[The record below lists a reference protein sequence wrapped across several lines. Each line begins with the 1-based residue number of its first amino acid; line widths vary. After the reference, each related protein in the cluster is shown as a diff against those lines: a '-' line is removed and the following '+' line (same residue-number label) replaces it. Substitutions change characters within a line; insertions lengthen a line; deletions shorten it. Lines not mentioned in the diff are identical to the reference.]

1 MSRTRKIT
9 IGAFVLL
16 LAGALLV
23 PRGGHDDAAL
33 TPSGDQGRY
42 AALPTGAT
50 AGAGPVTPEM
60 SREIERVVAEGL
72 ASTRLSGKVAPETL
86 AETVVRCAE
95 LEGQRYCLGVG
106 WTDQDPAQV
115 QARIA
120 GAARAASSAR
130 GATAPETTGDL
141 DALALLRRAAAL
153 SPQERAAAER
163 RELTAAA
170 RSVAK
175 VWLLRHHLE
184 GTPLPEGFL
193 DRHPEARAPE
203 GSTEARVAG
212 TDARART
219 KTSADYPRRGV
230 ILRGRRVSQQV
241 RSYWCGP
248 ATIQM
253 IAWAWQRERRT
264 QGHWAGKL
272 GTTTD
277 GSAISEMVRV
287 VNGSTGFDRA
297 DHAGT
302 YIVLDISS
310 YSYQKWLLLNMR
322 HLVDYRAP
330 LVLHPVLLKKYY
342 PYLDDDASGHFQV
355 GRGYDKNGRRPALV
369 GYFEPWNQQRFDPSE
384 PYIHRVQWRSAYKSY
399 RANQAHFQQNIGV

>member
-23 PRGGHDDAAL
+23 PRGDHPEEAL
-33 TPSGDQGRY
+33 TPSGDSAQKDGL
-42 AALPTGAT
+42 ATSAT
-50 AGAGPVTPEM
+50 AGLGAVTPEM
-60 SREIERVVAEGL
+60 SREIDRVVSEGL
-72 ASTRLSGKVAPETL
+72 AHRRLTGRTAPETL
-86 AETVVRCAE
+86 AEATVRCAE
-95 LEGQRYCLGVG
+95 LEGQRYCLGIG

-120 GAARAASSAR
+120 VAARAASSAR
-130 GATAPETTGDL
+130 GATVPETTGDL
-141 DALALLRRAAAL
+141 DALALLRRTAAMT
-153 SPQERAAAER
+153 PQERAAAER

-175 VWLLRHHLE
+175 VWLLRHHVE
-184 GTPLPEGFL
+184 GAELPEGFL
-193 DRHPEARAPE
+193 DRHPEARATDD
-203 GSTEARVAG
+203 STQARVAG

-219 KTSADYPRRGV
+219 KTAADYPRRGV
-230 ILRGRRVSQQV
+230 ILRARRTSEQV
-241 RSYWCGP
+241 RTYWCGP
-248 ATIQM
+248 ASMQM
-253 IAWAWQRERRT
+253 IAWSWHGERRN
-264 QGHWAGKL
+264 QGHWARKL

-277 GSAISEMVRV
+277 GSAISQMVRV
-287 VNGSTGFDRA
+287 VNGSTGYDRPGR
-297 DHAGT
+297 AGT

-310 YSYQKWLLLNMR
+310 YNYRKWMLLNMR
-322 HLVDYRAP
+322 HIVDYRAP
-330 LVLHPVLLKKYY
+330 LVLHPVLLKEYY

-355 GRGYDKNGRRPALV
+355 GRGYNKRGRKPDHV